1 MPLPGSA
8 DVSSW
13 LHSSSESPAVS
24 EVGSSR
30 LGLLQL
36 SSPSFFGCPDGL
48 LGSSLAL
55 SSSVYAPGSWVGP
68 SSLLLPWESLEGAL
82 DAFFFGLSLLSVL
95 LVGCFSSWLCRL
107 TSASLSWS
115 QSSVLS
121 SLPPAIAWC
130 GGWFHAVLTAFLL
143 SVSSGDGLSPCA
155 SCHLAASS
163 VCSSSAC
170 ASSASFDRRYG
181 PWKPD
186 VGCHSADSISS
197 VLVSLLSFGIFSGA
211 YWLSFCRKH
220 GRWKPLSAVLLSD
233 LDATSIGDTHDNQHI
248 VSTMAYF
255 DAALQGERHVSCS
268 CALWLFGFP
277 TVLSVLP
284 SIAFAL
290 QPPSSGLA
298 QQGLLG
304 CSSLL
309 SPAFAAFVSLCF
321 GCLGLLESLGSSLDS
336 MVIFFASL
344 RAPFGPLSLSP
355 LEMVSSLGSH
365 CSCPLPMP
373 RSRIA
378 SSFLCIRQ
386 PVGGW

>member
-1 MPLPGSA
+1 VPLPGSA

-268 CALWLFGFP
+268 CAIWLFWFP

-284 SIAFAL
+284 SFAFEL
-290 QPPSSGLA
+290 LPPFQFSSVLA
-298 QQGLLG
+298 QQGELG

-309 SPAFAAFVSLCF
+309 SLVFAAFGYLCI
-321 GCLGLLESLGSSLDS
+321 GCLGLIESLWSSLDS
-336 MVIFFASL
+336 LMIFFASVC
-344 RAPFGPLSLSP
+344 APFGPLPPSH
-355 LEMVSSLGSH
+355 LEMIGCLDSRLF
-365 CSCPLPMP
+365 CPATMP
-373 RSRIA
+373 
-378 SSFLCIRQ
+378 
-386 PVGGW
+386 